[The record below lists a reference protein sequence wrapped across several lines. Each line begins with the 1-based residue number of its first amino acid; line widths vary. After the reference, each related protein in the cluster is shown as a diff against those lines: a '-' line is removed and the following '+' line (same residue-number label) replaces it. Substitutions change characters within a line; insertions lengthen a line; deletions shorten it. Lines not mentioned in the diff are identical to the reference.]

1 MANNSIL
8 VLDDDV
14 DVGLAAQLL
23 LRRRFGNVTC
33 VQHPR
38 NLSLIME
45 QVRPEVLLLDLNF
58 SPGAFDG
65 SEGME
70 ILRRVVARNEAPS
83 VIVMTAYGEIPLAV
97 EALKVGAFDFI
108 TKPWDN
114 EKLVA
119 TIDAAISNRKRPP
132 TKTDELLMGNS
143 KLMQELRLLIA
154 SVARTDASVLILGE
168 SGVGKELVARSIHV
182 QSRRADRVFMQVDIG
197 ALPSTTIESE
207 LFGHRKGSFTDASAD
222 RAGRFQSA
230 RGGTLFL
237 DEIGNL
243 KLDNQ
248 AKVLT
253 VLERREITPL
263 GMDKPVAID
272 VRIISATNMDESSL
286 RDPAHFRLDLLH
298 RLNTIIVRV
307 PPLRAHA
314 EDISVLAEHFLR
326 MYCFQHETTFRPLSQ
341 TAQHALELAK
351 WTGNVRELRHAC
363 ERAAILGT
371 GKFFEADDFALAGEP
386 ASESG
391 NTSGL
396 RLDER
401 ECAAI
406 QQAMRETN
414 GNISKAAHLLGV
426 SRAALYRKIAKH
438 AI

>member
-70 ILRRVVARNEAPS
+70 ILRRVVARKEAPS

-132 TKTDELLMGNS
+132 TKSDELLMGNS

-168 SGVGKELVARSIHV
+168 TGVGKELVARSIHA
-182 QSRRADRVFMQVDIG
+182 QSRRAERVFMPVDIG

-222 RAGRFQSA
+222 RSGRFQFA

-243 KLDNQ
+243 KIDNQ
-248 AKVLT
+248 AKILT
-253 VLERREITPL
+253 ALERREITPL
-263 GMDKPVAID
+263 GMDKPVPID

-314 EDISVLAEHFLR
+314 DDIPLLAEHFLR
-326 MYCFQHETTFRPLSQ
+326 MYCLQHETTFRPLSQ
-341 TAQHALELAK
+341 TAQNALKLAK

-363 ERAAILGT
+363 EHAAILGT
-371 GKFFEADDFALAGEP
+371 GKFFEADDFALGGEP
-386 ASESG
+386 AFEND

-438 AI
+438 GI